1 VSWPGLPRRRV
12 DQVRA
17 TATDATAPGSSSTVR
32 ARYVIVSGI
41 GDGVFVYMPGTTPG
55 LGNPPIAW
63 MGGGLVDP
71 YGNVLVA
78 AAGVEGAGT
87 FAVGSYIGI
96 TSPGSLPAAPPSGF
110 RFYANSNGTPN
121 SVLTSGLAGN
131 IPLVQIDV
139 NPHNVGNT
147 AAAADLTKTW
157 TVNANDGVLGTAY
170 KIQAYA
176 QMVTGQTTAETLT
189 LGVDL
194 NGVKT
199 PLSTLGASFN
209 GSALATDYDIPIEL
223 VMEVNSNG
231 SDAPRITLSG
241 PLGDTSANRLSTNS
255 ANMSGHS
262 DVLAWNPGAN
272 NTIAVYAQWGG
283 AGGSQQN
290 ISTVSSRF
298 YREGT

>member
-1 VSWPGLPRRRV
+1 MSWPGLPARRV
-12 DQVRA
+12 DQVRQPGTPA
-17 TATDATAPGSSSTVR
+17 TSPGSSSVVR
-32 ARYVIVSGI
+32 ARFVIVSGE
-41 GDGVFVYMPGTTPG
+41 GDGVFVYASGTTPG

-63 MGGGLVDP
+63 MGGAGVDP
-71 YGNVLVA
+71 YGNVLTAV
-78 AAGVEGAGT
+78 AGVDATGT
-87 FAVGSYIGI
+87 FAVGSYIGV
-96 TSPGSLPAAPPSGF
+96 TTPGSLPPAPSSGF
-110 RFYANSNGTPN
+110 RFYANGNGTPN
-121 SVLTSGLAGN
+121 AVLTSGLAGN

-139 NPHNVGNT
+139 SPHNVGNT
-147 AAAADLTKTW
+147 AAAGDLTETW
-157 TVNANDGVLGTAY
+157 TVNANDGVQGTCY
-170 KIQAYA
+170 KIQTFA
-176 QMVTGQTTAETLT
+176 QMVTGATAAETLT
-189 LGVDL
+189 IGVDL

-209 GSALATDYDIPIEL
+209 GSALSTDYDIPIEL

-262 DVLAWNPGAN
+262 DVLSWNPGLN
-272 NTIAVYAQWGG
+272 NTIAVFAQWGG
-283 AGGSQQN
+283 AGGAGQN